1 MMHDGAVV
9 VHCGVVPT
17 WWLPPT
23 HLAGVALARNLCE
36 IPKRQWGTSAPLR
49 ASLHAYM
56 ATIMKRS
63 LEQ

>member
-36 IPKRQWGTSAPLR
+36 IPKRQWGTSAP
-49 ASLHAYM
+49 SMIPFMH
-56 ATIMKRS
+56 TWPPS
-63 LEQ
+63 